1 MHELLALGGRECGE
15 GLFPDLVAH
24 LGGVADGLMPSRG
37 QLKQRRAAVARVHL
51 AGQQALLFEHDV
63 AKLIVFL
70 GSAANANLTGELL
83 REGSSAGRSGH
94 VV

>member
-1 MHELLALGGRECGE
+1 MTQVVAWGPDELTRRLDDVIAVYGEAMGYPNDLLATLAART
-15 GLFPDLVAH
+15 
-24 LGGVADGLMPSRG
+24 PS
-37 QLKQRRAAVARVHL
+37 QRL
-51 AGQQALLFEHDV
+51 STPQDV

-94 VV
+94 VT